1 MRILFVTTGL
11 GVGGA
16 ERALERLLP
25 ALVRSGFTIAVVSL
39 REPQPVGERL
49 RELGIEVHELGMS
62 PSRPSLRGL
71 WRLWRLC
78 RGFRPDLVQG
88 WMYHGNLAAHLAR
101 LAAPQAK
108 VLLAIHQTLARLEL
122 ESRATRAVIRL
133 DAWLSRFAARILYV
147 AQAAV
152 APHEAAGYAARA
164 VVLPNAVDTAV
175 FRPDPVAR
183 EVMRK
188 ALALKG
194 SARVVTMLGRFHP
207 AKNHAGFLRAAAKV
221 AAARPEAVFLIAG
234 LGVSHDNP
242 AFAPLLAAPALH
254 GRVFAL
260 GAREDVPALLAAS
273 DLYVLSSIQEALP
286 NVVME
291 AMSCGLPCIVTDVGD
306 AGWMVGDTG
315 WQVTGSDDTAL
326 AQAMIAALDET
337 VEGLAQR
344 AQAARSRA
352 GEQFAVDAVVARYA
366 ALYRSLA

>member
-25 ALVRSGFTIAVVSL
+25 ALIAQGFTIVVVSL
-39 REPQPVGERL
+39 REPQRVGQRL
-49 RELGIEVHELGMS
+49 RELGVEVHELGMC

-78 RGFRPDLVQG
+78 RAFKPDLIQG

-101 LAAPQAK
+101 CVVPRAK
-108 VLLAIHQTLARLEL
+108 VLLSIHQTLARLEL

-133 DAWLSRFAARILYV
+133 DAWLSRFAVKVLYV
-147 AQAAV
+147 AQAAL
-152 APHEAAGYAARA
+152 AQHEAAAYARRSA
-164 VVLPNAVDTAV
+164 VLPNAVDTMV

-183 EVMRK
+183 AQVRA
-188 ALALKG
+188 ALGLDAQT
-194 SARVVTMLGRFHP
+194 RVVTMLGRFHP
-207 AKNHAGFLRAAAKV
+207 AKNHAGFLRAASVLAQERSDV
-221 AAARPEAVFLIAG
+221 VFLMAG
-234 LGVSHDNP
+234 LGVSVENP
-242 AFAPLLAAPALH
+242 VFAPLLVTPALH

-291 AMSCGLPCIVTDVGD
+291 AMSCGVPCIVTDVGD
-306 AGWMVGDTG
+306 AGRMIGDTG
-315 WQVTGSDDTAL
+315 WRVAADDDAAL
-326 AQAMIAALDET
+326 TEAMMLALDESPGALQKRG
-337 VEGLAQR
+337 E
-344 AQAARSRA
+344 AARSRA
-352 GEQFAVDAVVARYA
+352 MQHFAVEAVARRYA
-366 ALYRSLA
+366 ALYLSLA